1 MRATRPPS
9 NRAPGFIRDMFQA
22 SLDFML
28 NGYWLDCLD
37 EKFGEN
43 YIWSEKLL
51 FRWKHMSNRERGCW
65 LLAKL

>member
-1 MRATRPPS
+1 
-9 NRAPGFIRDMFQA
+9 MFQA